1 MTYKDTELLYIS
13 IVQLLLYGAIFL
25 LGCCL
30 ALGGL
35 PGLGAMLPVVGTWI
49 GIPLLVLVLVP
60 IVATLL
66 ITGCAAL
73 FQGASAFGRE
83 PLTEC
88 WLRCAACTLAV
99 VSCIGGVAQI
109 YAWVLRP
116 LLHWS

>member
-1 MTYKDTELLYIS
+1 MTYKRIELFYVS
-13 IVQLLLYGAIFL
+13 TVQFFFYLAILL
-25 LGCCL
+25 LGCSL
-30 ALGGL
+30 VLGGL
-35 PGLGAMLPVVGTWI
+35 PGLAAALPVVGTGI
-49 GIPLLVLVLVP
+49 GLPLLVLVLVP

-73 FQGASAFGRE
+73 FQGASAFERE
-83 PLTEC
+83 PLTER
-88 WLRCAACTLAV
+88 WLRCAGCTLAV